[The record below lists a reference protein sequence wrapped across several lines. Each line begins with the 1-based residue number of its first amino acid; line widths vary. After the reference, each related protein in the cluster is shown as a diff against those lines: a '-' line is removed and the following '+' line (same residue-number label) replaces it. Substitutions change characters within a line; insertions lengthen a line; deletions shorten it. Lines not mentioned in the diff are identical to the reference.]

1 MENKVTEI
9 PEDNTSVTSLVGRI
23 AGLLD
28 EAYGGDEE

>member
-9 PEDNTSVTSLVGRI
+9 PEDNTNVTSLVGRI

-28 EAYGGDEE
+28 EVYGGDEE